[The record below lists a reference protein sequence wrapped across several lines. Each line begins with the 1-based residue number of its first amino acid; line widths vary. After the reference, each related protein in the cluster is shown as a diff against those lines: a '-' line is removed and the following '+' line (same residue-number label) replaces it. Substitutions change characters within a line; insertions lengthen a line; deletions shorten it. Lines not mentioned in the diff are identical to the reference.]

1 MQLKHEFLAHKP
13 YPLAM
18 QYTKDGKRLVSV
30 GMDNVVQVW
39 DTGDWSNLATFEGHQ
54 KSSNG
59 LAFTSDEK
67 TLVTCSSDHT
77 VRVWDFPSGRE
88 RMLLTDR
95 KVVVGQV
102 RVSARDSYI
111 AAGYY
116 GGRVKLWSLGGEE
129 VLSFKAHDKHITGIA
144 ISPDEKLMATGTQ
157 GSEIRLWQL
166 PSGEPAG
173 ELVGHQF
180 VSMPLRFSADGTS
193 LYSFGYEGQLIEWDW
208 AAGKQARAH
217 QLEGVDM
224 RWLTISD
231 DETRFGVPMQSQG
244 QLFSLEDFSLLETLP
259 ISTKVCNA
267 LAFAPDKK
275 QVALSGGDGKL
286 RIFA

>member
-30 GMDNVVQVW
+30 GMDNLVQLW
-39 DTGDWSNLATFEGHQ
+39 DTEDWSNLATFEGHT

-67 TLVTCSSDHT
+67 TLLTCSSDHT
-77 VRVWDFPSGRE
+77 VRVWDFPSGE
-88 RMLLTDR
+88 QSMLLTDR

-116 GGRVKLWSLGGEE
+116 GGRVMLWNLEGEE
-129 VLSFKAHDKHITGIA
+129 VLGFKAHDKHVVSME

-157 GSEIRLWQL
+157 GSEIRLWDL
-166 PSGEPAG
+166 PSGEQVG
-173 ELVGHQF
+173 ELIGHEF
-180 VSMPLRFSADGTS
+180 VSMPLRFSADGTR
-193 LYSFGYEGQLIEWDW
+193 LFSFGYEGKLIEWDW
-208 AAGKQARAH
+208 AAGKRLRER

-224 RWLTISD
+224 RWVLIAE
-231 DETRFGVPMQSQG
+231 DESLFGVPMQSQA
-244 QLFSLEDFSLLETLP
+244 QIFSLDDFSLLHTLP
-259 ISTKVCNA
+259 ITTKVCNA
-267 LAFAPDKK
+267 LAFAPDNK
-275 QVALSGGDGKL
+275 QVALSGGDGKI